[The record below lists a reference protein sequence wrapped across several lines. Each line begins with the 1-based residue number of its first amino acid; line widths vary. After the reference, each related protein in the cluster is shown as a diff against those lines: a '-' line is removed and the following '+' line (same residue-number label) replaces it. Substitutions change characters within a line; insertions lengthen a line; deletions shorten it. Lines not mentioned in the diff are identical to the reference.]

1 MKFFSRTI
9 ILLTVP
15 IFLGFTKKKPMLYD
29 NLEANGLHVTKFKGE
44 LVASDPNLC
53 FLGGRTELIIEE
65 RVLPPYKQKLIRRN
79 KETTILIQKWHCLT
93 LSFEGPQTEETNP
106 ENPFLD
112 YKLEVTFK
120 TKNQTKIIRGFY
132 AADGIAANTSASIG
146 NIWQVRFNPDQI
158 GQWTYSAHLYKGK
171 NIAVA
176 GKETRGEEIS
186 ISNSEG
192 SFTVVDSDKKNTD
205 FRSKGR
211 IIAESGFFKF
221 ENSNKHW
228 LKMGTN
234 SPENLLAYEDFD
246 GTNRISAALKGG
258 EAKAPDVLHKYENH
272 LKDWEQNDPS
282 WQNGKGKALI
292 GSINYLASKGMNSV
306 YFLTMN
312 IMGDGKDVWP
322 FLKPDDFTRFDIS
335 KLEQWEIVF
344 NHMEKK
350 GILMHLVLQE
360 TENETLLDSGN
371 TGLTRKLYFQELIA
385 RFGHHLGL
393 VWNLGEENGPAHW
406 SPIGQNDAQRKAMIN
421 YLTENDPYNH
431 PILLH
436 THSEDPLRSDILND
450 IKGYKSLDGI
460 SLKQSEREKGGQVVD
475 FWRKES
481 KRNGAEWL
489 ITMDEIGLWHT
500 GALTD
505 MEDPNHTSLRR
516 FALWGTLLSGGA
528 GVEWY
533 FGAKHPHNDLS
544 SEDWRQRNRLWEIS
558 YYAKE
563 FFEMHLPY
571 WAMKPNHSLINN
583 PNAYCLSKKNE
594 IYAIYLPEKGTYT
607 IDLRESKQA
616 YTVSWFDPLKGGKLQ
631 TGSIKTIKG
640 GAIQNLGK
648 PPEGLNEDAV
658 ILLKKK

>member
-228 LKMGTN
+228 LKIGTN

-460 SLKQSEREKGGQVVD
+460 SLQQSEREKAGQVVD

>member
-460 SLKQSEREKGGQVVD
+460 SLQQSEREKAGQVVD

>member
-221 ENSNKHW
+221 ENSNQHW

-258 EAKAPDVLHKYENH
+258 EAKAPEVLHKYENH

-460 SLKQSEREKGGQVVD
+460 SLQQSEREKAGQVVD

>member
-460 SLKQSEREKGGQVVD
+460 SLQQSEREKAGQVVD

-594 IYAIYLPEKGTYT
+594 KYAVYLPEKGTYT

>member
-65 RVLPPYKQKLIRRN
+65 RVLPPYKQKLIRKN
-79 KETTILIQKWHCLT
+79 KDTSTLIQKWHCLT

-132 AADGIAANTSASIG
+132 AADGNAGNTSASIG

-221 ENSNKHW
+221 ENSNQHW

-258 EAKAPDVLHKYENH
+258 EAKAPEVLHKYENH

-450 IKGYKSLDGI
+450 IKGYRSLDGI
-460 SLKQSEREKGGQVVD
+460 SLQQSEREKAGQVVD

>member
-1 MKFFSRTI
+1 
-9 ILLTVP
+9 
-15 IFLGFTKKKPMLYD
+15 MLYD

-460 SLKQSEREKGGQVVD
+460 SLQQSEREKAGQVVD

>member
-258 EAKAPDVLHKYENH
+258 EAKAPEVLHKYENH

-450 IKGYKSLDGI
+450 IKGYRSLDGI
-460 SLKQSEREKGGQVVD
+460 SLQQSEREKAGQVVD

>member
-221 ENSNKHW
+221 ENSNQHW

-450 IKGYKSLDGI
+450 IKGYRSLDGI
-460 SLKQSEREKGGQVVD
+460 SLQQSEREKAGQVVD

>member
-221 ENSNKHW
+221 ENSNQHW

-460 SLKQSEREKGGQVVD
+460 SLQQSEREKAGQVVD

-583 PNAYCLSKKNE
+583 PNAYCLSKKKE
-594 IYAIYLPEKGTYT
+594 IYPIYLPEKETYT